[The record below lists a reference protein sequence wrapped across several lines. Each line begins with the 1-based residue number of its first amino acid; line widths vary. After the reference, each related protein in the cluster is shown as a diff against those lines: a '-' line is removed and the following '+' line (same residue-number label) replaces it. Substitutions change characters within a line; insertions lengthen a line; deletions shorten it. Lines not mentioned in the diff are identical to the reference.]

1 MFQFGTSFS
10 VQFFPTRFQMQM
22 RSDDP
27 MVKNYQTK
35 NHYHFHEC
43 ARYTF
48 PLFYGMLHLK
58 QNEKQNEKQNDT
70 ERIKKFEFVK
80 MNLDADII
88 DIQHA
93 NAESG
98 HV

>member
-1 MFQFGTSFS
+1 M
-10 VQFFPTRFQMQM
+10 
-22 RSDDP
+22 
-27 MVKNYQTK
+27 
-35 NHYHFHEC
+35 
-43 ARYTF
+43 F

-58 QNEKQNEKQNDT
+58 QNEKENDT